1 MIKLIRQASMQ
12 SEALFSI
19 GAVSEQT
26 GVHSVTLRAWER
38 RYGLLQPSRT
48 PKGHRLYSQQDI
60 HRVKQVL
67 RLLEQGI
74 PVSRAQELLRKQA
87 VELKPELSE
96 SIKLVAGEDPWR
108 QYANLC
114 RRYIYKLDAKALE
127 KVIDEAIASYSL
139 EIVAHKL
146 FLPLCTDLYGQ
157 CCLLTSTKADHA
169 FWYQFLS
176 AKLGAYYLNT
186 HLQSRNNGFRVIVIG
201 VTCQMVYLQ
210 TLMLACTLGMQGF
223 QVSLLGADCH
233 PEHLPLVLERSRF
246 DAVIYCNP
254 SQEVLAGL
262 EVLSRITTTNLLVQ
276 YLNPAQHAELPA
288 AIQLL
293 PMAFNEAAVQL
304 EAALLAGSESN
315 FQIRDTH
322 NG

>member
-1 MIKLIRQASMQ
+1 MVNQAIMQ
-12 SEALFSI
+12 ADALFPI
-19 GAVSEQT
+19 GTVSEQT

-38 RYGLLQPSRT
+38 RYGLLRPSRT

-60 HRVKQVL
+60 NRVKQVL

-74 PVSRAQELLRKQA
+74 SVSRAQEILCKQA
-87 VELKPELSE
+87 AEGKVASVEQ
-96 SIKLVAGEDPWR
+96 IKLIAGEDPWK
-108 QYANLC
+108 QYTDLC

-127 KVIDEAIASYSL
+127 KVIDEAISSYSL

-146 FLPLCTDLYGQ
+146 LLPLCTDLYGQ

-176 AKLGAYYLNT
+176 AKLGAYYLNNHMQT
-186 HLQSRNNGFRVIVIG
+186 RTNGFRVIVIG
-201 VTCQMVYLQ
+201 VSCQMVYLQ

-223 QVSLLGADCH
+223 QVSLLGADCR

-254 SQEVLAGL
+254 NEEVLQGL
-262 EVLSRITTTNLLVQ
+262 EMLSRITQTELLVQ
-276 YLNPAQHAELPA
+276 YLDADKQCTLPNN
-288 AIQLL
+288 IKLL
-293 PMAFNEAAVQL
+293 PMAFNEASLQL
-304 EAALLAGSESN
+304 ESALIAQRNPNPSN
-315 FQIRDTH
+315 
-322 NG
+322 NN

>member
-1 MIKLIRQASMQ
+1 MVNQAIMQ
-12 SEALFSI
+12 ADALFPI
-19 GAVSEQT
+19 GTVSEQT

-38 RYGLLQPSRT
+38 RYGLLRPSRT

-60 HRVKQVL
+60 NRVKQVL

-74 PVSRAQELLRKQA
+74 SVSRAQEILCKQA
-87 VELKPELSE
+87 AEGKVASVEQ
-96 SIKLVAGEDPWR
+96 IKLIAGEDPWK
-108 QYANLC
+108 QYTDLC

-127 KVIDEAIASYSL
+127 KVIDEAISSYSL

-146 FLPLCTDLYGQ
+146 LLPLCTDLYGQ

-176 AKLGAYYLNT
+176 AKLGAYYLNNHMQT
-186 HLQSRNNGFRVIVIG
+186 RTNGFRVIVIG
-201 VTCQMVYLQ
+201 VSCQMVYLQ

-223 QVSLLGADCH
+223 QVSLLGADCR

-254 SQEVLAGL
+254 NEEVLQGL
-262 EVLSRITTTNLLVQ
+262 EMLSRITQTELLVQ
-276 YLNPAQHAELPA
+276 YLDVDKQCTLPNN
-288 AIQLL
+288 IKLL
-293 PMAFNEAAVQL
+293 PMAFNEASLQL
-304 EAALLAGSESN
+304 ESAPIAQRNPNPSN
-315 FQIRDTH
+315 
-322 NG
+322 NN

>member
-1 MIKLIRQASMQ
+1 MVNQAIMQ
-12 SEALFSI
+12 ADALFPI
-19 GAVSEQT
+19 GTVSEQT

-38 RYGLLQPSRT
+38 RYGLLRPSRT

-60 HRVKQVL
+60 NRVKQVL

-74 PVSRAQELLRKQA
+74 SVSRAQEILCKQA
-87 VELKPELSE
+87 AEGKVASVEQ
-96 SIKLVAGEDPWR
+96 IKLIAGEDPWK
-108 QYANLC
+108 QYTDLC

-127 KVIDEAIASYSL
+127 KVIDEAISSYSL

-146 FLPLCTDLYGQ
+146 LLPLCTDLYGQ

-176 AKLGAYYLNT
+176 AKLGAYYLNNHMQT
-186 HLQSRNNGFRVIVIG
+186 RTNGFRVIVIG
-201 VTCQMVYLQ
+201 VNCQMVYLQ

-223 QVSLLGADCH
+223 QVSLLGADCR

-254 SQEVLAGL
+254 NEEVLQGL
-262 EVLSRITTTNLLVQ
+262 EMLSRITQTELLVQ
-276 YLNPAQHAELPA
+276 YLDADKQCTLPNN
-288 AIQLL
+288 IKLL
-293 PMAFNEAAVQL
+293 PMAFNEASLQL
-304 EAALLAGSESN
+304 ESALIAQRNPNPSN
-315 FQIRDTH
+315 
-322 NG
+322 NN

>member
-1 MIKLIRQASMQ
+1 MVNQAIMQ
-12 SEALFSI
+12 ADALFPI
-19 GAVSEQT
+19 GTVSEQT

-38 RYGLLQPSRT
+38 RYGLLRPSRT

-60 HRVKQVL
+60 NRVKQVL

-74 PVSRAQELLRKQA
+74 SVSRAQEILCKQA
-87 VELKPELSE
+87 AEGKVASVEQ
-96 SIKLVAGEDPWR
+96 IKLIAGEDPWK
-108 QYANLC
+108 QYTDLC

-127 KVIDEAIASYSL
+127 KVIDEAISSYSL

-146 FLPLCTDLYGQ
+146 LLPLCTDLYGQ

-176 AKLGAYYLNT
+176 AKLGAYYLNN
-186 HLQSRNNGFRVIVIG
+186 HMQSRTNGFRVIVIG
-201 VTCQMVYLQ
+201 VSCQMVYLQ

-223 QVSLLGADCH
+223 QVSLLGADCR

-254 SQEVLAGL
+254 NEEVLQGL
-262 EVLSRITTTNLLVQ
+262 EMLSRITQTELLVQ
-276 YLNPAQHAELPA
+276 YLDADKQCTLPNN
-288 AIQLL
+288 IKLL
-293 PMAFNEAAVQL
+293 PMAFNEASLQL
-304 EAALLAGSESN
+304 ESALIAQRNPNPSN
-315 FQIRDTH
+315 
-322 NG
+322 NN

>member
-1 MIKLIRQASMQ
+1 MVNQAIMQ
-12 SEALFSI
+12 ADALFPI
-19 GAVSEQT
+19 GTVSEQT

-38 RYGLLQPSRT
+38 RYGLLRPSRT

-60 HRVKQVL
+60 NRVKQVL

-74 PVSRAQELLRKQA
+74 SVSRAQEILCKQA
-87 VELKPELSE
+87 AEGKVASVEQ
-96 SIKLVAGEDPWR
+96 IKLIAGEDPWK
-108 QYANLC
+108 QYTDLC

-127 KVIDEAIASYSL
+127 KVIDEAISSYSL

-146 FLPLCTDLYGQ
+146 LLPLCTDLYGQ

-176 AKLGAYYLNT
+176 AKLGAYYLNNHMQT
-186 HLQSRNNGFRVIVIG
+186 RTNGFRVIVIG
-201 VTCQMVYLQ
+201 VSCQMVYLQ

-223 QVSLLGADCH
+223 QVSLLGADCR

-254 SQEVLAGL
+254 NEEVLQGL
-262 EVLSRITTTNLLVQ
+262 EMLSRITQTELLVQ
-276 YLNPAQHAELPA
+276 YLDVDKQCTLPNN
-288 AIQLL
+288 IKLL
-293 PMAFNEAAVQL
+293 PMAFNEASLQL
-304 EAALLAGSESN
+304 ESALIAQRNPNPSN
-315 FQIRDTH
+315 
-322 NG
+322 NN

>member
-1 MIKLIRQASMQ
+1 MVKQATMQ
-12 SEALFSI
+12 ADALFPI
-19 GAVSEQT
+19 GTVSEQT

-38 RYGLLQPSRT
+38 RYGLLRPSRT

-60 HRVKQVL
+60 NRVKQVQ
-67 RLLEQGI
+67 RLLEQG
-74 PVSRAQELLRKQA
+74 VSVGRAQELLSKYAAEGKLDSAEQ
-87 VELKPELSE
+87 
-96 SIKLVAGEDPWR
+96 IKLVAGEDPWK

-127 KVIDEAIASYSL
+127 KVIDEAISSYSL

-146 FLPLCTDLYGQ
+146 LLPLCTDLYGQ

-186 HLQSRNNGFRVIVIG
+186 HMQSRNNGFRVIVIG

-223 QVSLLGADCH
+223 QVSLLGADCR

-254 SQEVLAGL
+254 NEEVLAGL
-262 EVLSRITTTNLLVQ
+262 EVLSRITQTELLVQ
-276 YLNPAQHAELPA
+276 YLDSEKQLHLPA
-288 AIQLL
+288 AIKLL
-293 PMAFNEAAVQL
+293 PVAFNEASLQL
-304 EAALLAGSESN
+304 ESLLMA
-315 FQIRDTH
+315 H
-322 NG
+322 NKSSATDR

>member
-1 MIKLIRQASMQ
+1 MVKLIKQATMQ
-12 SEALFSI
+12 AEALFPI
-19 GAVSEQT
+19 GTVSEQT

-38 RYGLLQPSRT
+38 RYGLLRPSRT

-74 PVSRAQELLRKQA
+74 PVSRAQEILRKHATDEQTDLA
-87 VELKPELSE
+87 EQVR
-96 SIKLVAGEDPWR
+96 LVAGEDPWK
-108 QYANLC
+108 QYTSLC
-114 RRYIYKLDAKALE
+114 RRSIYKLDAKALE

-146 FLPLCTDLYGQ
+146 LLPLCTDLYGQ
-157 CCLLTSTKADHA
+157 CCLLTSTRADHA

-186 HLQSRNNGFRVIVIG
+186 HMQSRTNGFRVIVIG

-223 QVSLLGADCH
+223 QVSLLGADCR
-233 PEHLPLVLERSRF
+233 PEHLPLVLERSHF
-246 DAVIYCNP
+246 DALIYCNP
-254 SQEVLAGL
+254 DTTVLAGL
-262 EVLSRITTTNLLVQ
+262 EVLSRMTKTELLVH
-276 YLNPAQHAELPA
+276 YLEPDKQPALPETLK
-288 AIQLL
+288 LL
-293 PMAFNEAAVQL
+293 PLAFNEASLQL
-304 EAALLAGSESN
+304 ESLLLARTPHPQDHHE
-315 FQIRDTH
+315 
-322 NG
+322 

>member
-1 MIKLIRQASMQ
+1 MQA
-12 SEALFSI
+12 EALFSI
-19 GAVSEQT
+19 GTVSEQT
-26 GVHSVTLRAWER
+26 GVPSVTLRAWER

-74 PVSRAQELLRKQA
+74 PVSRAQEILRKHA
-87 VELKPELSE
+87 VEGKLDSSSE
-96 SIKLVAGEDPWR
+96 PIKLVAGEDPWK
-108 QYANLC
+108 QYASLC

-127 KVIDEAIASYSL
+127 KVIDEAVASYSL
-139 EIVAHKL
+139 EIVTHKL
-146 FLPLCTDLYGQ
+146 FLPLCTELYGQ
-157 CCLLTSTKADHA
+157 CSLLNSTKADHA

-186 HLQSRNNGFRVIVIG
+186 HLQTRNNGFRVIVIG

-210 TLMLACTLGMQGF
+210 TLILAHTLGVQGF

-233 PEHLPLVLERSRF
+233 PEHLPLVLERSHF

-254 SQEVLAGL
+254 SKEALAGL

-276 YLNPAQHAELPA
+276 YLNPDKHPELPA
-288 AIQLL
+288 NIGLL
-293 PMAFNEAAVQL
+293 PMAFNEAAIQL
-304 EAALLAGSESN
+304 ESSLLADQPNS
-315 FQIRDTH
+315 RY
-322 NG
+322 

>member
-1 MIKLIRQASMQ
+1 MVNQAIMQ
-12 SEALFSI
+12 ADALFPI
-19 GAVSEQT
+19 GTVSEQT

-38 RYGLLQPSRT
+38 RYGLLRPSRT

-60 HRVKQVL
+60 NRVKQVL

-74 PVSRAQELLRKQA
+74 SVSRAQEILCKQA
-87 VELKPELSE
+87 AEGKVASVEQ
-96 SIKLVAGEDPWR
+96 IKLIAGEDPWK
-108 QYANLC
+108 QYTDLC

-127 KVIDEAIASYSL
+127 KVIDEAISSYSL

-146 FLPLCTDLYGQ
+146 LLPLCTDLYGQ

-176 AKLGAYYLNT
+176 AKLGAYYLNNHMQT
-186 HLQSRNNGFRVIVIG
+186 RTNGFRVIVIG
-201 VTCQMVYLQ
+201 VSCQMVYLQ

-223 QVSLLGADCH
+223 QVSLLGADCR

-254 SQEVLAGL
+254 NEEVLQGL
-262 EVLSRITTTNLLVQ
+262 EMLSRITQTELLVQ
-276 YLNPAQHAELPA
+276 YLDSDKQWTLPNN
-288 AIQLL
+288 IKLL
-293 PMAFNEAAVQL
+293 PTAFNEASLQL
-304 EAALLAGSESN
+304 ESALIAQRNLNPSN
-315 FQIRDTH
+315 DQ
-322 NG
+322 

>member
-1 MIKLIRQASMQ
+1 MVKLIKQATMQ
-12 SEALFSI
+12 AEALFPI

-38 RYGLLQPSRT
+38 RYGLLRPSRT

-74 PVSRAQELLRKQA
+74 SVSRAQELLCKHT
-87 VELKPELSE
+87 SE
-96 SIKLVAGEDPWR
+96 DSTDITGQVKLVAGEDPWK
-108 QYANLC
+108 QYTSLC
-114 RRYIYKLDAKALE
+114 RRSIYKLDAKALE

-146 FLPLCTDLYGQ
+146 LLPLCTDLYGQ
-157 CCLLTSTKADHA
+157 CCLLNSTKADHA

-186 HLQSRNNGFRVIVIG
+186 HMQSRTNGFRVIVIG
-201 VTCQMVYLQ
+201 VSCQMVYLQ

-223 QVSLLGADCH
+223 QVSLLGADCR
-233 PEHLPLVLERSRF
+233 PEHLPLVLERSQF
-246 DAVIYCNP
+246 DSLIYCNP
-254 SQEVLAGL
+254 DSEVLAGL
-262 EVLSRITTTNLLVQ
+262 EVLSRMTKTELLVH
-276 YLNPAQHAELPA
+276 YLESDKQPTLPET
-288 AIQLL
+288 IKLL
-293 PMAFNEAAVQL
+293 PPAFSEASLQL
-304 EAALLAGSESN
+304 EALLVARPPHIADSHE
-315 FQIRDTH
+315 
-322 NG
+322 

>member
-1 MIKLIRQASMQ
+1 M
-12 SEALFSI
+12 
-19 GAVSEQT
+19 
-26 GVHSVTLRAWER
+26 RAWER
-38 RYGLLQPSRT
+38 RYGLLRPSRT

-60 HRVKQVL
+60 NRVRQVL

-74 PVSRAQELLRKQA
+74 SVSRAQELLCKQA
-87 VELKPELSE
+87 AEGKVEPTEQ
-96 SIKLVAGEDPWR
+96 IKLVAGEDPWK
-108 QYANLC
+108 QYTNLC
-114 RRYIYKLDAKALE
+114 RRSIYKLDSKALE
-127 KVIDEAIASYSL
+127 QVIDEAIASYSL

-146 FLPLCTDLYGQ
+146 LLPLCTDLYGQ

-186 HLQSRNNGFRVIVIG
+186 HMQTRTNGFRVIVIG

-223 QVSLLGADCH
+223 QVSLLGADCR

-254 SQEVLAGL
+254 NEEVLAGL
-262 EVLSRITTTNLLVQ
+262 DVLSRITKTELLVQ
-276 YLNPAQHAELPA
+276 YLNPDKQPELPSQ
-288 AIQLL
+288 IRVL
-293 PMAFNEAAVQL
+293 PMAFNEASMQL
-304 EAALLAGSESN
+304 ASLLLARVDDATDAN
-315 FQIRDTH
+315 A
-322 NG
+322 

>member
-1 MIKLIRQASMQ
+1 MVNQAIMQ
-12 SEALFSI
+12 ADALFPI
-19 GAVSEQT
+19 GTVSEQT

-38 RYGLLQPSRT
+38 RYGLLRPSRT

-60 HRVKQVL
+60 NRVKQVL

-74 PVSRAQELLRKQA
+74 SVSRAQEILCKQA
-87 VELKPELSE
+87 AEGKVASVEQ
-96 SIKLVAGEDPWR
+96 IKLIAGEDPWK
-108 QYANLC
+108 QYTDLC

-127 KVIDEAIASYSL
+127 KVIDEAISSYSL

-146 FLPLCTDLYGQ
+146 LLPLCTDLYGQ

-176 AKLGAYYLNT
+176 AKLGAYYLNNHMQT
-186 HLQSRNNGFRVIVIG
+186 RTNGFRVIVIG
-201 VTCQMVYLQ
+201 VSCQMVYLQ

-223 QVSLLGADCH
+223 QVSLLGADCR

-254 SQEVLAGL
+254 NEEVLQGL
-262 EVLSRITTTNLLVQ
+262 EMLSRITQTELLVQ
-276 YLNPAQHAELPA
+276 YLDVDKQCTLPNN
-288 AIQLL
+288 INLL
-293 PMAFNEAAVQL
+293 PMAFNEASLQL
-304 EAALLAGSESN
+304 ESALIAQRNPNPSN
-315 FQIRDTH
+315 
-322 NG
+322 NN

>member
-1 MIKLIRQASMQ
+1 MIKLIKHASMQ
-12 SEALFSI
+12 AEALFSI

-74 PVSRAQELLRKQA
+74 PVSRAQEILRKQVA
-87 VELKPELSE
+87 EGKLDLSE
-96 SIKLVAGEDPWR
+96 QIKLVAGEDPWK

-127 KVIDEAIASYSL
+127 KVIDEAVASYSL

-146 FLPLCTDLYGQ
+146 FLPLCKDLYGQ

-254 SQEVLAGL
+254 SPEVLAGL
-262 EVLSRITTTNLLVQ
+262 EVLSRMTTTNLLVQ
-276 YLNPAQHAELPA
+276 YLQPDKHPELPA
-288 AIQLL
+288 TIQLL

-304 EAALLAGSESN
+304 EAALLAG
-315 FQIRDTH
+315 RDNPSDH
-322 NG
+322 SSFNN

>member
-1 MIKLIRQASMQ
+1 MKLIKQA
-12 SEALFSI
+12 EALFSI
-19 GAVSEQT
+19 GTVSEQT

-60 HRVKQVL
+60 NRVRQVL
-67 RLLEQGI
+67 HLLEQGI
-74 PVSRAQELLRKQA
+74 PVSRAQEILRKHA
-87 VELKPELSE
+87 AEGAAEFSDH
-96 SIKLVAGEDPWR
+96 IKLVAGEDPWK

-127 KVIDEAIASYSL
+127 KVLDEAIASYSL

-157 CCLLTSTKADHA
+157 CCLLNSTKADHA

-186 HLQSRNNGFRVIVIG
+186 HMQSRNNGFRVIVIG
-201 VTCQMVYLQ
+201 VSCQMVYLQ

-223 QVSLLGADCH
+223 QVSLLGADCR
-233 PEHLPLVLERSRF
+233 PEHLPLVLERSCF

-254 SQEVLAGL
+254 NEEVLAGL
-262 EVLSRITTTNLLVQ
+262 AVLSRITTTNLLVQ
-276 YLNPAQHAELPA
+276 YLNPDKQLELPA
-288 AIQLL
+288 NIKLL
-293 PMAFNEAAVQL
+293 PMAFNEASIQL
-304 EAALLAGSESN
+304 ESSLLVG
-315 FQIRDTH
+315 RDNQPPDT
-322 NG
+322 NP

>member
-1 MIKLIRQASMQ
+1 MVKLIKQATMQ
-12 SEALFSI
+12 SEALFPI
-19 GAVSEQT
+19 GTVSEQT

-38 RYGLLQPSRT
+38 RYGLLRPSRT

-60 HRVKQVL
+60 NRVKQVL
-67 RLLEQGI
+67 RLLEQG
-74 PVSRAQELLRKQA
+74 VSVGRAQEILCKHAAEGKLDTPDQ
-87 VELKPELSE
+87 
-96 SIKLVAGEDPWR
+96 IKLIAGEDPWK
-108 QYANLC
+108 QYADLC
-114 RRYIYKLDAKALE
+114 RRYVYKLDAKALE

-146 FLPLCTDLYGQ
+146 LLPLCTDLYGQ
-157 CCLLTSTKADHA
+157 CCLLSSTKADHA

-186 HLQSRNNGFRVIVIG
+186 HMQSRTNGFRVIVIG

-223 QVSLLGADCH
+223 QVSLLGADCR

-254 SQEVLAGL
+254 NAEVIAGL
-262 EVLSRITTTNLLVQ
+262 EVLSRMTKTILLVQ
-276 YLNPAQHAELPA
+276 YLDPEKQLSLPDT
-288 AIQLL
+288 IKLL
-293 PMAFNEAAVQL
+293 PMAFNEASLQL
-304 EAALLAGSESN
+304 ESLLIASAKTPSN
-315 FQIRDTH
+315 QLNDE
-322 NG
+322 